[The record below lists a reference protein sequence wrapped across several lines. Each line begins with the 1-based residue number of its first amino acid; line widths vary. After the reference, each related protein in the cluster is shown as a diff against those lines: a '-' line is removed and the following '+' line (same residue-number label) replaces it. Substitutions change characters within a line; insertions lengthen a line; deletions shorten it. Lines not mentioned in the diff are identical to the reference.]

1 MWERAEAEGDLVS
14 QASGLQVSDSN
25 SGVFSIY
32 LDQVLLHIILAAE
45 LHAELH
51 TFTSLLTEIESGR
64 RGEMIS

>member
-32 LDQVLLHIILAAE
+32 FD
-45 LHAELH
+45 
-51 TFTSLLTEIESGR
+51 G
-64 RGEMIS
+64 ISF